1 MKFSKERRA
10 FELTRGRVHGKIPAW
25 RASKKCISSVEALLR
40 ALKVP
45 RGWPSL
51 PESLDS
57 ITTLKLDQTLAFAG
71 HVGRYLLETL
81 DISPDFQTH
90 MQAYLRAL
98 QDCQQKRPVIPIH
111 DIMGRL
117 QEAGAALE
125 SALPAYWNTITK
137 HYGAAHLDRFQIL
150 WGCFQYTSELV
161 HERMMCKMKRLCHN
175 GKRDRMITFMKNWD
189 TFQTANG
196 WLLEKHLAL
205 TYQAIHIHLDVI
217 FPFQFGYLLVTSP
230 QSITVLFYRPLL
242 RQLLRQPRLTRGEV
256 TQNSGPCPNTRGSAR
271 RTSPWYNR
279 LGRCEM
285 NCSTLSSTNT
295 KRQWRGS
302 SPERECRLSTGI
314 FLLPRSELG
323 ISKRT
328 KLRRL

>member
-51 PESLDS
+51 PESLDC
-57 ITTLKLDQTLAFAG
+57 LKLDQTLAFAG

-98 QDCQQKRPVIPIH
+98 QDCQQKRPVIPID
-111 DIMGRL
+111 DITGRL

-137 HYGAAHLDRFQIL
+137 HYGD
-150 WGCFQYTSELV
+150 QY
-161 HERMMCKMKRLCHN
+161 
-175 GKRDRMITFMKNWD
+175 
-189 TFQTANG
+189 
-196 WLLEKHLAL
+196 
-205 TYQAIHIHLDVI
+205 
-217 FPFQFGYLLVTSP
+217 QFKFL
-230 QSITVLFYRPLL
+230 
-242 RQLLRQPRLTRGEV
+242 
-256 TQNSGPCPNTRGSAR
+256 
-271 RTSPWYNR
+271 
-279 LGRCEM
+279 
-285 NCSTLSSTNT
+285 
-295 KRQWRGS
+295 
-302 SPERECRLSTGI
+302 PE
-314 FLLPRSELG
+314 
-323 ISKRT
+323 
-328 KLRRL
+328 